1 MSVTPAS
8 LQNDW
13 QLTETKTPL
22 SSATGAAA
30 APLVVVGGGP
40 VGMHFVRRILSRDPT
55 REIVL
60 YDSEPWQPYDRVR
73 LSSLLAGET
82 RLEQIANPL
91 HTTRLARVASL
102 LNCAVIRIDPDNR
115 RVLDSRGEWQHYD
128 KLVLA
133 TGSSAAMPDIAN
145 LNLPGVF
152 KLRDLGDAERLLARQ
167 TRSRN
172 TVVLGGGLLGLEAA
186 RAMQRSHTQVTLVHR
201 SPRLLNRQLD
211 DGASQLLQEHVEK
224 LGIKVLLNSS
234 VRAVIGEQSINQI
247 QLGDGRLLACDTLI
261 IATGIRPNTSLGTEA
276 GIRIG
281 QGFRVDDAMR
291 TSIDRIYAIG
301 ECAEHRGQVHG
312 LVAPGLEQA
321 NVAAE
326 HILGND
332 SSYTGSIA
340 ATSLKVVGQQ
350 TFSIGK
356 LGDEEDRHFNR
367 SVLYE
372 DRNSGKYRKIILR
385 GNRLVGAVA
394 IGEWNELG
402 RLREAVTV
410 QRRIWPWQQWRLRR
424 NGQLWPD
431 SSEASV
437 RSWPASATVCHCRSV
452 NRGTL
457 GQAISQGACSV
468 DALTR
473 QTGAG
478 SVCGSCKPLLE
489 ELVSNGTDAPA
500 AAARIGKALLLT
512 SAISLLLAL
521 MIWLLPAIPAAIS
534 VQGGFHPGEL
544 WTDHLLKQISGFTV
558 VGLMVVGLAISL
570 RKRTRLNIGQFNSWR
585 VIHAVLGIATVLL
598 LVAHTGL
605 DNGSNLNRL
614 LMLDMIAIAV
624 LGAMTGVV
632 MAIEQRLP
640 PRWSRRLRSS
650 WNMAHILLLWP
661 LPALLG
667 FHVLASYY
675 Y

>member
-1 MSVTPAS
+1 VPATPAS

-13 QLTETKTPL
+13 PLTDATT
-22 SSATGAAA
+22 SSFAVADDTTD
-30 APLVVVGGGP
+30 PLVVIGGGP
-40 VGMHFVRRILSRDPT
+40 VGMHFVRRILSHDPT

-91 HTTRLARVASL
+91 LTTRLARVVSL
-102 LNCAVIRIDPDNR
+102 LNCAVTRIDPDHR
-115 RVLDSRGEWQHYD
+115 QVLDSRGQWQRYD
-128 KLVLA
+128 KLILA

-145 LNLPGVF
+145 LNLAGVF

-167 TRSRN
+167 MRSRH

-186 RAMQRSHTQVTLVHR
+186 RAMQRSHTRVTLVHR

-211 DGASQLLQEHVEK
+211 DGASKLLQEHVEK
-224 LGIKVLLNSS
+224 LGIQVLLNSS
-234 VRAVIGEQSINQI
+234 VRAVIGEQNVRQI
-247 QLGDGRLLACDTLI
+247 QLGDGRLLDCDTLI
-261 IATGIRPNTSLGTEA
+261 IATGIRPNTGLATEA
-276 GIRIG
+276 GIRSG
-281 QGFRVDDAMR
+281 QGFRVDDSMR

-301 ECAEHRGQVHG
+301 ECAEHRGLVHG

-321 NVAAE
+321 NVAAA
-326 HILGND
+326 HILGNPAH
-332 SSYTGSIA
+332 YTGSIA

-367 SVLYE
+367 SVVYE
-372 DRNSGKYRKIILR
+372 DRGNGKYRKIILR

-394 IGEWNELG
+394 IGEWTELG

-410 QRRIWPWQQWRLRR
+410 QRRVWPWQQWRLRR
-424 NGQLWPD
+424 SGQLWPD

-452 NRGTL
+452 NRGAL
-457 GQAISQGACSV
+457 GQSIAQGACSV
-468 DALTR
+468 AALTA

-489 ELVSNGTDAPA
+489 ELVSTDTATSATPI
-500 AAARIGKALLLT
+500 RIGKPLLLT

-521 MIWLLPAIPAAIS
+521 LIWLLPPIPAAVT

-544 WTDHLLKQISGFTV
+544 WTDHLLKQVSGFTV

-570 RKRTRLNIGQFNSWR
+570 RKRTRLSIGQFNTWR
-585 VIHAVLGIATVLL
+585 VVHVVLGMAAVML

-605 DNGSNLNRL
+605 DSGSNLNRL
-614 LMLDMIAIAV
+614 LMFDMIAIAL
-624 LGAMTGVV
+624 LGALTGVV

-650 WNMAHILLLWP
+650 WSMAHILLLWP

>member
-1 MSVTPAS
+1 MPATPVS
-8 LQNDW
+8 SENNLL
-13 QLTETKTPL
+13 LTD
-22 SSATGAAA
+22 ATAHSFACADSAA
-30 APLVVVGGGP
+30 APLVVIGGGP

-91 HTTRLARVASL
+91 MTTRLARVVSL
-102 LNCAVIRIDPDNR
+102 LNCAVTSIDPEKR
-115 RVLDSRGEWQHYD
+115 QVLDSRGHWQCYD

-145 LNLPGVF
+145 LDLAGVF

-167 TRSRN
+167 MRSRH

-186 RAMQRSHTQVTLVHR
+186 RAMQRSHTRVTLVHR

-211 DGASQLLQEHVEK
+211 DGASKLLQEHVEK
-224 LGIKVLLNSS
+224 LGIQVLLNSS
-234 VRAVIGEQSINQI
+234 ARTVVGEQNVRQI
-247 QLGDGRLLACDTLI
+247 QLGDGRILDCDTLI
-261 IATGIRPNTSLGTEA
+261 IATGIRPNIGLALQS
-276 GIRIG
+276 GIRSG
-281 QGFRVDDAMR
+281 QGFRVDDSMR
-291 TSIDRIYAIG
+291 TSIDNIYAIG
-301 ECAEHRGQVHG
+301 ECAEHRGLVHG

-326 HILGND
+326 HILGNPAH
-332 SSYTGSIA
+332 YTGSIA

-367 SVLYE
+367 SVVYE
-372 DRNSGKYRKIILR
+372 DREDGKYRKIILR

-437 RSWPASATVCHCRSV
+437 RSWPASATVCHCRSIT
-452 NRGTL
+452 RGTL

-489 ELVSNGTDAPA
+489 ELVNNGAETPVTAPQ
-500 AAARIGKALLLT
+500 IGKPLLLT

-521 MIWLLPAIPAAIS
+521 MIWLLPAIPTAVS
-534 VQGGFHPGEL
+534 VQGNFHPGEL
-544 WTDHLLKQISGFTV
+544 WTDHLLKQISGFTA
-558 VGLMVVGLAISL
+558 VGLMAIGLVISL
-570 RKRTRLNIGQFNSWR
+570 RKRTRLSIGKFNTWR
-585 VIHAVLGIATVLL
+585 VVHVVLGIATVMFLI
-598 LVAHTGL
+598 AHTGL
-605 DNGSNLNRL
+605 DSGSNLNRL
-614 LMLDMIAIAV
+614 LMFNMIVIAL

-640 PRWSRRLRSS
+640 PRWGRRLRSGWS
-650 WNMAHILLLWP
+650 MAHILLLWP

>member
-1 MSVTPAS
+1 MPATPVS
-8 LQNDW
+8 LENDW
-13 QLTETKTPL
+13 QLTEATTP
-22 SSATGAAA
+22 SFAATDNEAK
-30 APLVVVGGGP
+30 PLVVVGGGP
-40 VGMHFVRRILSRDPT
+40 VGMHFVRRILGRDPT

-91 HTTRLARVASL
+91 LTTRLARVLSL
-102 LNCAVIRIDPDNR
+102 LNCAVTQIDPANR
-115 RVLDSRGEWQHYD
+115 QVFDSRGQWQRYD
-128 KLVLA
+128 KLILA

-145 LNLPGVF
+145 LQLNGVF
-152 KLRDLGDAERLLARQ
+152 KLRNLGDAERLLARQ
-167 TRSRN
+167 TRSRH

-186 RAMQRSHTQVTLVHR
+186 RAMQRSHTQVTLIHR

-211 DGASQLLQEHVEK
+211 DGASKLLQEHVEK
-224 LGIKVLLNSS
+224 LGIQVLLNSS
-234 VRAVIGEQSINQI
+234 VRAIIGEDNVRQI

-261 IATGIRPNTSLGTEA
+261 IATGIRPNIGLAMEA
-276 GIRIG
+276 GIRAG

-291 TSIDRIYAIG
+291 TSIDNIYAIG

-367 SVLYE
+367 SVLFE

-410 QRRIWPWQQWRLRR
+410 QRRVWPWQQWRLRR

-457 GQAISQGACSV
+457 GQAISQGACTV

-489 ELVSNGTDAPA
+489 ELVSNDAA
-500 AAARIGKALLLT
+500 VSATALRIGKPLLLT

-521 MIWLLPAIPAAIS
+521 MIWLLPAVPAAVS

-570 RKRTRLNIGQFNSWR
+570 RKRTRLTIGQFNSWR
-585 VIHAVLGIATVLL
+585 VVHVVLGMATVML

-661 LPALLG
+661 LPVLLG